1 MAIPLLGAALPLVG
15 DLLGGLFGSSEEEE
29 AAKKQQ
35 QALQQIMGLSAPEL
49 RDLQLEMQAEA
60 GRLDPEAEGVVTLGP
75 SRMDQVSA
83 DPALK
88 AQQMRALSSWSEMGK
103 AGMTA
108 EERGELNKMRLMAA
122 RDQKARQDAI
132 LQSRQARGMAGSGD
146 ELAAQLLASQAGAEL
161 ASQEGDRLAAQAQNR
176 ALQAIAQSGN
186 LAGSLRSQDVG
197 EQSDKARAADAIA
210 QFNAANQQSVG
221 SRNVGARNIAQQ
233 ANLQNLQNIMNQNVD
248 TRNQQQKF
256 NRIDLAQQ
264 RYENQRQLAAMKA
277 AALGGAAGQDQER
290 AQNTRDS
297 WSSIGKGAGS
307 LFGAL
312 KFGGDSAPAPSGG
325 GKSGYGST
333 RS

>member
-1 MAIPLLGAALPLVG
+1 MAIPLLGAALPIVG
-15 DLLGGLFGSSEEEE
+15 DLLGGLFGSSKEKE

-60 GRLDPEAEGVVTLGP
+60 GRLSPEAESVVTLGP
-75 SRMDQVSA
+75 SRMEQVSA
-83 DPALK
+83 DAALK
-88 AQQMRALSSWSEMGK
+88 AQQMKALSSLSEMGK

-176 ALQAIAQSGN
+176 ALQAIAQSGS

-197 EQSDKARAADAIA
+197 EQSDVARAADAIA

-233 ANLQNLQNIMNQNVD
+233 ANLQNLQNIMNQNVAA
-248 TRNQQQKF
+248 RNKQQEI
-256 NRIDLAQQ
+256 NRIELAQK
-264 RYENQRQLAAMKA
+264 RFENEKELAAMKA
-277 AALGGAAGQDQER
+277 AALGGAAGQDKES
-290 AQNTRDS
+290 AKSTRES
-297 WSSIGKGAGS
+297 WSSIGKGVGGVI
-307 LFGAL
+307 GAL
-312 KFGGDSAPAPSGG
+312 NLGGGSSPIGSGR
-325 GKSGYGST
+325 GKSGYGGSLA
-333 RS
+333 